1 MSWRTW
7 IVLGLFSFAVGC
19 EQTSSTVPP
28 KEKLPDSD
36 VKQTSGPSRDD
47 SPQKVLND
55 DLEDRSLT
63 TDEYVKL
70 GLPKCDRAWS
80 SADMSRAAT
89 VLTKIA
95 KRDPRELPR
104 YESTKS
110 GKVFARITSD
120 ENLDSIRKKSWPV
133 SVRTGFAL
141 QYLHAAASI
150 GKLYGAAAIE
160 QKAASE
166 ETTEILGLTLR
177 IAVVLKDLSDE
188 VLPTLDQNDPTYAV
202 RVKGL
207 KQMTAGLGPVLQGLM
222 TQALTTK
229 KLKPETR
236 TRMLEYLDKTLP
248 TLVKVLPTKAREDV
262 RVKLKT
268 LSERPE
274 FAEHQQDFQPLLEK
288 ISQSLEESTPNESDR

>member
-1 MSWRTW
+1 MLWRTW
-7 IVLGLFSFAVGC
+7 IVLGLFSLNVGC
-19 EQTSSTVPP
+19 EQTSSTAPP
-28 KEKLPDSD
+28 KDELLSNNAKP
-36 VKQTSGPSRDD
+36 KGGPLRDD
-47 SPQKVLND
+47 HPQEALTE

-63 TDEYVKL
+63 TDQYVKL
-70 GLPKCDRAWS
+70 GLPKCDRPWS
-80 SADMSRAAT
+80 SADMSRAAKA
-89 VLTKIA
+89 LAEIA

-104 YESTKS
+104 FKSDNS

-150 GKLYGAAAIE
+150 GKLYGAAAID
-160 QKAASE
+160 QKAASD

-188 VLPTLDQNDPTYAV
+188 VLPTLDQKDPTYAV

-207 KQMTAGLGPVLQGLM
+207 KQLTAGLGPVLQGLM
-222 TQALTTK
+222 TQALATK
-229 KLKPETR
+229 KLKPETQ
-236 TRMLEYLDKTLP
+236 TRLLEYLDKTLP
-248 TLVKVLPTKAREDV
+248 SLVKVLPTKAREDV
-262 RVKLKT
+262 RAKLKT

-274 FAEHQQDFQPLLEK
+274 FAEHQQDFEPLLEK
-288 ISQSLEESTPNESDR
+288 ISQSLEESPPNEPDR